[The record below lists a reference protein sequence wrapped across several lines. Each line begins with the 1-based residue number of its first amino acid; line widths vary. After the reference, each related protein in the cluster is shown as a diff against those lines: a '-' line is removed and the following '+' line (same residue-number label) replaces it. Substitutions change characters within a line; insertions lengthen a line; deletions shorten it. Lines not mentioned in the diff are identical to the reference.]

1 MKDNQ
6 FLVVAIFMG
15 CIMIAGFFVMISRG
29 AGFIPYTIYTIAVGG
44 VVAFIFRYLTK
55 HDKSQGLDEK

>member
-15 CIMIAGFFVMISRG
+15 CIMIAGFFVMIAKE
-29 AGFIPYTIYTIAVGG
+29 AGIIPYTIYTIAVGG

-55 HDKSQGLDEK
+55 HDKTE